1 MCVLALAWKAHPRW
15 LLVAAANRDERHD
28 RPTAPLG
35 RWTDLPDIVAGR
47 DLLSGGTWLGVSAAG
62 RFAAVTNLRGFGP
75 PDPALASRGAL
86 VTDLLSGEAERIGP
100 AEALA
105 GFNPFNAVIVDGSR
119 LQFLSNRP
127 EPVRRTLAPGIY
139 GMSNGP
145 LDEPWPKTRRLK
157 ERLAGWMAEGGAAPA
172 LLDDLRDDARA
183 PAESPHAAIFVMDPD
198 YGTRCSTVVAI
209 DAEGRGVIVER
220 SYTPGGDRADETG
233 SSFDWPC

>member
-28 RPTAPLG
+28 RPAAPLA
-35 RWTDLPDIVAGR
+35 RWADAPDIIAGR
-47 DLLSGGTWLGVSAAG
+47 DLASGGTWLGVSTAG
-62 RFAAVTNLRGFGP
+62 RLAAVTNLRSLAA

-86 VTDLLSGEAERIGP
+86 VTGLLSGEPVGP
-100 AEALA
+100 VEGLA
-105 GFNPFNAVIVDGSR
+105 GFNPFNAVTADGAC

-127 EPVRRTLAPGIY
+127 EPLRRALAPGIY

-145 LDEPWPKTRRLK
+145 LDEPWPKTLRLK
-157 ERLAGWMAEGGAAPA
+157 DRLAGWMAEGGDAPA

-183 PAESPHAAIFVMDPD
+183 PGESPHASIFVIDPA

-209 DAEGRGVIVER
+209 DADGQGTITER
-220 SYTPGGDRADETG
+220 RYTPGGHPAGEV
-233 SSFDWPC
+233 SLSFDWPG